1 LRAFE
6 LCIIQFVYKRMTV
19 TDQQAQEAE
28 ELERPWRWGF
38 IEMLVVFL
46 VLLGFWAGISLLTQ
60 YGPQPVTH
68 ASDLLGTGKPNSD

>member
-1 LRAFE
+1 
-6 LCIIQFVYKRMTV
+6 MTV

-28 ELERPWRWGF
+28 ELERRWRRGF

-46 VLLGFWAGISLLTQ
+46 LLLGFWAGISLLTQ

-68 ASDLLGTGKPNSD
+68 ASGILGTGKLHSRSD

>member
-1 LRAFE
+1 
-6 LCIIQFVYKRMTV
+6 MTV
-19 TDQQAQEAE
+19 TDQKAQEAE
-28 ELERPWRWGF
+28 ELERRWRRGF

-68 ASDLLGTGKPNSD
+68 ASGLLGTGKPHSRSD

>member
-1 LRAFE
+1 
-6 LCIIQFVYKRMTV
+6 MTV
-19 TDQQAQEAE
+19 TDQEQEAE
-28 ELERPWRWGF
+28 DLERRWQRGF

-68 ASDLLGTGKPNSD
+68 ASGLLGTGNSRPD